1 MSHIT
6 EFSIWGLAG
15 RKEVYSQKLD
25 RHLNVFFGLN
35 GSGKTSLLK
44 ILDSAMERKTD
55 NLINVPFEKAQ
66 VKIYSINF
74 KKEFLYKIT
83 KKNQSAPSGEKDEE
97 EIQGDSDET
106 EDFEFNSEY
115 LNSRFIQKAIEKKK
129 NIGEWEITPDLQSGS
144 GLWKHGYL
152 PTTRLYWG
160 MNRFSVEERRISEEA
175 LDQNYAN
182 SLQSI
187 WRNYNHDISQ
197 KIREAQEDGLA
208 NILKDVLIGS
218 QSKKKTIKE
227 VDLKT
232 AYDRVAKFLERQGSK
247 GVIGKLDKF
256 EERYMNNLQLRNV
269 VSDIDEIEKKIAT
282 ATAPRRNLENLIS
295 KMFTGNK
302 KIDFGDSDIR
312 VITQDE
318 QKISLASL
326 SSGEKHVLRILIEVL
341 KVDECSLI
349 IDEPEIS
356 MHVDWQKDLISVMR
370 QLNPNAQIIIATHSP
385 EIMADVNEKYIHR
398 L

>member
-385 EIMADVNEKYIHR
+385 EIMADVNEKSIHR